1 MFKIFPS
8 KGNSMNKHK
17 QWIFGASLLG
27 VTALAVPVFLHADG
41 GLQGHGG
48 GRPGMHRMFGGGA
61 PIVSLALRHKD
72 ELKLTPEQAANL
84 EKIRTQYRD
93 QMEPLGE
100 QLRTVEEEIS
110 KLSQETPADLVQIKT
125 KIQESEKLRSE
136 LRYQRLEA
144 LENGKSILTQQQR
157 DQLKSLLAGRHEQRR
172 QQRQAS

>member
-1 MFKIFPS
+1 
-8 KGNSMNKHK
+8 MNKRN

-27 VTALAVPVFLHADG
+27 VTALAVPGFLHADG
-41 GLQGHGG
+41 GPQGRAG
-48 GRPGMHRMFGGGA
+48 GRPGMHRMFGGSA

-72 ELKLTPEQAANL
+72 ELKLTPEQVGNL
-84 EKIRTQYRD
+84 EKIRSQYQD
-93 QMEPLGE
+93 QMEPLQQ
-100 QLRTVEEEIS
+100 QLKAVEEDIS

-157 DQLKSLLAGRHEQRR
+157 DQLKSLLAGRQEQRR